1 MSKPNAESKG
11 DHEEGGVCDWVEGV
25 RVGGHGEGGHGGEHG
40 KVERKGEGRERIFT
54 NVSHPTANNM
64 DILVRRWTCTRR
76 KGVSLRHLF
85 TSLNCS

>member
-1 MSKPNAESKG
+1 M
-11 DHEEGGVCDWVEGV
+11 GGCEW
-25 RVGGHGEGGHGGEHG
+25 VGGHGEGGHGGEHG

-76 KGVSLRHLF
+76 KGVSLRHSF
-85 TSLNCS
+85 TSLNRS